1 MNAPR
6 RLPAALSAALILAVG
21 MGFGRFAFTG
31 LYPLMVRDGLLSVT
45 GGSLAASAN
54 YAGYLLGALLLA
66 RSHERHAA
74 RICVLALAGT
84 LVALAAMAIPAPI
97 AFAVG
102 VRLLAGVLSAM
113 TLVGAAQWL
122 LQSMGET
129 HGAPLMFAGVGL
141 GILLSAELIV
151 AGTAFGLG
159 SAAIW
164 CVLALAGLVLALL
177 AVPALRHS
185 GPPSTQPAAT
195 DGKQTPSLPA
205 PIILLVYGLAGF
217 GYIITATY
225 LPLLMKSGL
234 GAIDPL
240 QVWAAFG
247 LGAVPSCFLWHRLH
261 LRLGSRRALA
271 LNLLVQAVGVMLP
284 TLGESVFLYLG
295 SAVLVGGSFMGTV
308 TIAMPAA
315 RAVAGQVRF
324 NMLAAMTA
332 LYGVGQIVGP
342 LAASALRGLTGS
354 FLPAL
359 GAAAGALLVGALCC
373 LPLRRAAPC
382 RSEGDAIVIAREQPQ
397 DRGRR

>member
-1 MNAPR
+1 MSRAT

-84 LVALAAMAIPAPI
+84 LIALAAMAIPAPTG
-97 AFAVG
+97 FAIG

-113 TLVGAAQWL
+113 ALVGAAQWL
-122 LQSMGET
+122 LQCMGEI
-129 HGAPLMFAGVGL
+129 HGAPLMFAGVGV

-151 AGTAFGLG
+151 AGNAFGLG

-177 AVPALRHS
+177 AVPALRHV
-185 GPPSTQPAAT
+185 GPSTAPQSASHA
-195 DGKQTPSLPA
+195 GQSAQFSA

-247 LGAVPSCFLWHRLH
+247 LGAAPSCFLWHRLH

-284 TLGESVFLYLG
+284 ALGDSAFLYLG

-315 RAVAGQVRF
+315 RAVADRVRF

-342 LAASALRGLTGS
+342 LVASALRGLTGS
-354 FLPAL
+354 FIPAL

-373 LPLRRAAPC
+373 LPLRRSTVA
-382 RSEGDAIVIAREQPQ
+382 QPL
-397 DRGRR
+397 

>member
-1 MNAPR
+1 MNRSR
-6 RLPAALSAALILAVG
+6 RLPAAWSAALILAVG

-84 LVALAAMAIPAPI
+84 LVTLAAMAIPAPVWLAI
-97 AFAVG
+97 A

-113 TLVGAAQWL
+113 ALVGAAQWL
-122 LQSMGET
+122 LQVMGET
-129 HGAPLMFAGVGL
+129 HGAPLMFSGVGL
-141 GILLSAELIV
+141 GILLSAELIA
-151 AGTAFGLG
+151 AGGTFGLG
-159 SAAIW
+159 SASIW
-164 CVLALAGLVLALL
+164 CALALAG
-177 AVPALRHS
+177 PALRRP
-185 GPPSTQPAAT
+185 GLPSPATAAT
-195 DGKQTPSLPA
+195 MQRQTPSLSA
-205 PIILLVYGLAGF
+205 NVILLVYGLAGF

-234 GAIDPL
+234 ASIDPL

-247 LGAVPSCFLWHRLH
+247 LGAAPSCFLWHHLH
-261 LRLGSRRALA
+261 LRLGSRNALA
-271 LNLLVQAVGVMLP
+271 LNLLVQAIGVMLP
-284 TLGESVFLYLG
+284 VFGQSALLYLG

-315 RAVAGQVRF
+315 RAAAGQVRF
-324 NMLAAMTA
+324 NILAAMTA

-342 LAASALRGLTGS
+342 LVASALRGLTGS

-359 GAAAGALLVGALCC
+359 GAAASALVIGALCC
-373 LPLRRAAPC
+373 LVPRRQVQTSTA
-382 RSEGDAIVIAREQPQ
+382 
-397 DRGRR
+397 

>member
-1 MNAPR
+1 MSRTR

-31 LYPLMVRDGLLSVT
+31 LYPLMVRDGVLSVD

-74 RICVLALAGT
+74 RICLIALVGT
-84 LVALAAMAIPAPI
+84 LAALAAMAVPAPI
-97 AFAVG
+97 GFAVG
-102 VRLLAGVLSAM
+102 VRLLAGVLTAM
-113 TLVGAAQWL
+113 VLVSAAQWL
-122 LQSMGET
+122 LQSMGES
-129 HGAPLMFAGVGL
+129 HGAPMMFAGVGL
-141 GILLSAELIV
+141 GILASAELIA
-151 AGTAFGLG
+151 AGNAFGLG

-164 CVLALAGLVLALL
+164 CVLALAGLVLSLL
-177 AVPALRHS
+177 ATPALRRER
-185 GPPSTQPAAT
+185 PAFSPHAT
-195 DGKQTPSLPA
+195 NAAGQA
-205 PIILLVYGLAGF
+205 PELSAPVILLVYGLAGF

-225 LPLLMKSGL
+225 LPLLMTSGL
-234 GAIDPL
+234 GAVDPL

-247 LGAVPSCFLWHRLH
+247 LGAAPSCFLWHRLH
-261 LRLGSRRALA
+261 LKLGGRRALA

-284 TLGESVFLYLG
+284 ALGESAFLYLG

-315 RAVAGQVRF
+315 RAAAAQVRF
-324 NMLAAMTA
+324 NILAAMTA

-354 FLPAL
+354 FVPAL
-359 GAAAGALLVGALCC
+359 GAAASALLVGAFFC
-373 LPLRRAAPC
+373 LPLRRTKSC
-382 RSEGDAIVIAREQPQ
+382 RSELARE
-397 DRGRR
+397 

>member
-1 MNAPR
+1 MSRTR
-6 RLPAALSAALILAVG
+6 RLPAAVSAALILAVG

-31 LYPLMVRDGLLSVT
+31 LYPLMVRDGVLSVT

-54 YAGYLLGALLLA
+54 YAGYLLGALLLS

-74 RICVLALAGT
+74 RICVIALVGT
-84 LVALAAMAIPAPI
+84 LATLAAMALPAP
-97 AFAVG
+97 AWFAIG

-113 TLVGAAQWL
+113 ALVSAAQWL
-122 LQSMGET
+122 LQSMGES
-129 HGAPLMFAGVGL
+129 HGAPMMFAGVGI
-141 GILLSAELIV
+141 GILVSAELIA
-151 AGTAFGLG
+151 AGNAFGLG

-164 CVLALAGLVLALL
+164 CVLALAGLVLSLL
-177 AVPALRHS
+177 AAPALGREAPAKPHHTAS
-185 GPPSTQPAAT
+185 GAGVAPELS
-195 DGKQTPSLPA
+195 A

-225 LPLLMKSGL
+225 LPLLMKSSL

-247 LGAVPSCFLWHRLH
+247 LGAAPSCFLWHRLH
-261 LRLGSRRALA
+261 LKLGGRRALA

-284 TLGESVFLYLG
+284 ALGDSAFLYLG

-315 RAVAGQVRF
+315 RMVAAQVRF

-332 LYGVGQIVGP
+332 LYGVGQIIGP

-354 FLPAL
+354 FIPAL
-359 GAAAGALLVGALCC
+359 GAAASALLVGAFFC
-373 LPLRRAAPC
+373 LPLRRTAPC
-382 RSEGDAIVIAREQPQ
+382 RSELARE
-397 DRGRR
+397 

>member
-1 MNAPR
+1 MSRAR
-6 RLPAALSAALILAVG
+6 ALPAALSAALILAVG

-31 LYPLMVRDGLLSVT
+31 LYPLMVRDGVLSVN

-74 RICVLALAGT
+74 RICLIALVGT
-84 LVALAAMAIPAPI
+84 LLSLAAMAVPAPVW
-97 AFAVG
+97 FAVG
-102 VRLLAGVLSAM
+102 VRLLAGVLTAM
-113 TLVGAAQWL
+113 VLVSAAQWL
-122 LQSMGET
+122 LQSMGES
-129 HGAPLMFAGVGL
+129 HGAPMMFAGVGV
-141 GILLSAELIV
+141 GILLSAELIA
-151 AGTAFGLG
+151 AGKAFGLG

-164 CVLALAGLVLALL
+164 CVLALAGLVLSLMAT
-177 AVPALRHS
+177 PALRRAR
-185 GPPSTQPAAT
+185 PASPQHTAN
-195 DGKQTPSLPA
+195 GANQRPELSA
-205 PIILLVYGLAGF
+205 QVILWVYGLAGF

-247 LGAVPSCFLWHRLH
+247 LGAAPSCFLWHRLH
-261 LRLGSRRALA
+261 LKLGSRRALA
-271 LNLLVQAVGVMLP
+271 LNLLVQAIGVMLP
-284 TLGESVFLYLG
+284 ALGDSAFLYLG

-315 RAVAGQVRF
+315 RAAAAQVRF

-342 LAASALRGLTGS
+342 LAASVLRGLTGS
-354 FLPAL
+354 FIPAL
-359 GAAAGALLVGALCC
+359 GAAAGALLVGAFFC
-373 LPLRRAAPC
+373 LPLRRAKPC
-382 RSEGDAIVIAREQPQ
+382 RSELAREQPQ
-397 DRGRR
+397 HHGCL

>member
-1 MNAPR
+1 MSRSR
-6 RLPAALSAALILAVG
+6 RLPAAWSAALILAVG

-74 RICVLALAGT
+74 RICVLALVGT
-84 LVALAAMAIPAPI
+84 LVTLAAMAIPAPVWFVI
-97 AFAVG
+97 A

-113 TLVGAAQWL
+113 ALVGAAQWL
-122 LQSMGET
+122 LQAMGET
-129 HGAPLMFAGVGL
+129 HGAPLMFSGVGL
-141 GILLSAELIV
+141 GILLSAELIA
-151 AGTAFGLG
+151 AGSTFGLG
-159 SAAIW
+159 SASIW
-164 CVLALAGLVLALL
+164 CALALAGLLLSLL
-177 AVPALRHS
+177 AGPALRRP
-185 GPPSTQPAAT
+185 GLPPPATAAT
-195 DGKQTPSLPA
+195 MQRQTPTLSA
-205 PIILLVYGLAGF
+205 NVILLVYGLAGF

-234 GAIDPL
+234 ASIDPL

-247 LGAVPSCFLWHRLH
+247 LGAAPSCFLWHHLH
-261 LRLGSRRALA
+261 LRLGSRNALA
-271 LNLLVQAVGVMLP
+271 LNLLVQAIGVMLP
-284 TLGESVFLYLG
+284 VFGQSTLLYLG

-315 RAVAGQVRF
+315 RAAASQVRF
-324 NMLAAMTA
+324 NILAAMTA

-342 LAASALRGLTGS
+342 LVASALRGLTGS

-359 GAAAGALLVGALCC
+359 GAAASALLIGALCC
-373 LPLRRAAPC
+373 LVPRRQVQTSTA
-382 RSEGDAIVIAREQPQ
+382 
-397 DRGRR
+397 

>member
-1 MNAPR
+1 MSRAQ

-31 LYPLMVRDGLLSVT
+31 LYPLMVRDGLLSVS

-54 YAGYLLGALLLA
+54 YTGYLLGALLLA

-74 RICVLALAGT
+74 RISAIALAGT
-84 LVALAAMAIPAPI
+84 LIALAAMAIPAPTG
-97 AFAVG
+97 FAIG

-113 TLVGAAQWL
+113 ALVGAAQWL
-122 LQSMGET
+122 LQCMGESQ
-129 HGAPLMFAGVGL
+129 GAPMMFAGVGI
-141 GILLSAELIV
+141 GILVSAELIV
-151 AGTAFGLG
+151 AGNAFGLG

-177 AVPALRHS
+177 AAPALRQS
-185 GPPSTQPAAT
+185 GPSTAQQAAPHA
-195 DGKQTPSLPA
+195 GQAPQFSA

-247 LGAVPSCFLWHRLH
+247 LGAAPSCFLWHRLH

-284 TLGESVFLYLG
+284 ALGESAFLYLG

-315 RAVAGQVRF
+315 RAVAGRVRF

-332 LYGVGQIVGP
+332 VYGVGQIAGP
-342 LAASALRGLTGS
+342 LASSALYHLGGSFAPALLVAASALL
-354 FLPAL
+354 L
-359 GAAAGALLVGALCC
+359 AAACTWQ
-373 LPLRRAAPC
+373 PAAAAQ
-382 RSEGDAIVIAREQPQ
+382 RSTS
-397 DRGRR
+397 

>member
-1 MNAPR
+1 MSRTR

-31 LYPLMVRDGLLSVT
+31 LYPLMVRDGVLSVD

-74 RICVLALAGT
+74 RICLIALVGT
-84 LVALAAMAIPAPI
+84 LAALAAMAVPAPI
-97 AFAVG
+97 GFAVG
-102 VRLLAGVLSAM
+102 VRLLAGVLTAM
-113 TLVGAAQWL
+113 VLVSAAQWL
-122 LQSMGET
+122 LQSMGES
-129 HGAPLMFAGVGL
+129 HGAPMMFAGVGL
-141 GILLSAELIV
+141 GILASAELIA
-151 AGTAFGLG
+151 AGNAFGLG

-164 CVLALAGLVLALL
+164 CVLALAGLALSLL
-177 AVPALRHS
+177 ATPALRRERLTLLPHA
-185 GPPSTQPAAT
+185 TNAA
-195 DGKQTPSLPA
+195 GQA
-205 PIILLVYGLAGF
+205 PELSAPVILLVYGLAGF

-225 LPLLMKSGL
+225 LPLLMTSGL
-234 GAIDPL
+234 GAVDPL

-247 LGAVPSCFLWHRLH
+247 LGAAPSCFLWHRLH
-261 LRLGSRRALA
+261 LKLGGRRALA

-284 TLGESVFLYLG
+284 ALGESAFPYLG

-315 RAVAGQVRF
+315 RAAAAQVRF
-324 NMLAAMTA
+324 NILAAMTA

-354 FLPAL
+354 FVPAL
-359 GAAAGALLVGALCC
+359 GAAASALLVGAFLC
-373 LPLRRAAPC
+373 LPLRRIKSC
-382 RSEGDAIVIAREQPQ
+382 RSELARE
-397 DRGRR
+397 

>member
-1 MNAPR
+1 MSSAR

-74 RICVLALAGT
+74 RICILALAGT
-84 LVALAAMAIPAPI
+84 VAALAAMAIPAPVW
-97 AFAVG
+97 FAIC
-102 VRLLAGVLSAM
+102 VRLLAGIFSAM

-122 LQSMGET
+122 LQTMGES
-129 HGAPLMFAGVGL
+129 HGAPLMFSGVGL
-141 GILLSAELIV
+141 GILLSAELIA
-151 AGTAFGLG
+151 AGNAFGLG
-159 SAAIW
+159 SASIW
-164 CVLALAGLVLALL
+164 CALALAGLVLALL
-177 AVPALRHS
+177 AGPALRQAPTPQQAQS
-185 GPPSTQPAAT
+185 AAAAPH
-195 DGKQTPSLPA
+195 DA
-205 PIILLVYGLAGF
+205 PIPAGAILLIYGLAGF

-225 LPLLMKSGL
+225 LPLLMRSGL
-234 GAIDPL
+234 AAVDPL
-240 QVWAAFG
+240 QVWAVFG

-261 LRLGSRRALA
+261 LRLGSRMALA
-271 LNLLVQAVGVMLP
+271 LNLLVQAIGVMLP
-284 TLGESVFLYLG
+284 ALGQSALLYLG

-332 LYGVGQIVGP
+332 LYGIGQIVGP

-354 FLPAL
+354 FVPAL
-359 GAAAGALLVGALCC
+359 GTAAGALLVGALCC
-373 LPLRRAAPC
+373 LPLRRNASLA
-382 RSEGDAIVIAREQPQ
+382 GDTS
-397 DRGRR
+397 GRR

>member
-1 MNAPR
+1 MNHTR
-6 RLPAALSAALILAVG
+6 RLPAAFSAALILAVG

-31 LYPLMVRDGLLSVT
+31 LYPLMVRDGVLSIA

-74 RICVLALAGT
+74 RICIVALVGT
-84 LVALAAMAIPAPI
+84 LVTLAAMAIPAP
-97 AFAVG
+97 AGFAIG

-113 TLVGAAQWL
+113 ALVGAAQWL

-129 HGAPLMFAGVGL
+129 HGAPMMFAGVGV
-141 GILLSAELIV
+141 GILLSAELIA
-151 AGTAFGLG
+151 AGNTFGLG

-164 CVLALAGLVLALL
+164 CVLALAGLVLSLL
-177 AVPALRHS
+177 AAPALRRPE
-185 GPPSTQPAAT
+185 GKTTPSTEHNPAQA
-195 DGKQTPSLPA
+195 PA
-205 PIILLVYGLAGF
+205 LSAQIILLVYGLAGF

-247 LGAVPSCFLWHRLH
+247 LGAAPSCFLWHRLH
-261 LRLGSRRALA
+261 LRLGSRVALA
-271 LNLLVQAVGVMLP
+271 LNLFVQAVGVMLP
-284 TLGESVFLYLG
+284 ALGDSAFLYLG

-315 RAVAGQVRF
+315 RAVASQVRF
-324 NMLAAMTA
+324 NILAAMTA

-342 LAASALRGLTGS
+342 LAASALRGMTGS
-354 FLPAL
+354 FIPAL
-359 GAAAGALLVGALCC
+359 AAAASALLMGALFC
-373 LPLRRAAPC
+373 LPLRRGSC
-382 RSEGDAIVIAREQPQ
+382 RSELAREQHQ
-397 DRGRR
+397 HSGCR

>member
-1 MNAPR
+1 MSRTR
-6 RLPAALSAALILAVG
+6 RLPAAVSAALILAVG

-31 LYPLMVRDGLLSVT
+31 LYPLMVRDGMLSIT

-54 YAGYLLGALLLA
+54 YAGYLLGALLLS
-66 RSHERHAA
+66 RSHEQHAA
-74 RICVLALAGT
+74 RICVIALVGT
-84 LVALAAMAIPAPI
+84 LATLAAMALPAP
-97 AFAVG
+97 AWFAIG

-113 TLVGAAQWL
+113 ALVSAAQWL
-122 LQSMGET
+122 LQSMGES
-129 HGAPLMFAGVGL
+129 HGAPMMFAGVGI
-141 GILLSAELIV
+141 GILVSAELIA
-151 AGTAFGLG
+151 AGNAFGLG

-164 CVLALAGLVLALL
+164 CVLALAGLVLSLL
-177 AVPALRHS
+177 AMPALGRAAPGAPHHTAN
-185 GPPSTQPAAT
+185 GPRPMPELS
-195 DGKQTPSLPA
+195 A

-225 LPLLMKSGL
+225 LPLLMKSSL

-247 LGAVPSCFLWHRLH
+247 LGAAPSCFLWHRLH
-261 LRLGSRRALA
+261 LKLGGRRALA

-284 TLGESVFLYLG
+284 ALGDSAFLYLG

-315 RAVAGQVRF
+315 RMVAAQVRF

-332 LYGVGQIVGP
+332 LYGVGQIIGP

-354 FLPAL
+354 FIPAL
-359 GAAAGALLVGALCC
+359 GAAASALLVGAFFC
-373 LPLRRAAPC
+373 LPLRRTAPC
-382 RSEGDAIVIAREQPQ
+382 RSELARE
-397 DRGRR
+397 

>member
-1 MNAPR
+1 MSRAR

-31 LYPLMVRDGLLSVT
+31 LYPLMVRDGVLSVT

-74 RICVLALAGT
+74 RICVIALVGT
-84 LVALAAMAIPAPI
+84 LATLAAMAVPAP
-97 AFAVG
+97 AWFAIG

-113 TLVGAAQWL
+113 ALVSAAQWL
-122 LQSMGET
+122 LQSMGES
-129 HGAPLMFAGVGL
+129 HGAPMMFAGVGI
-141 GILLSAELIV
+141 GILVSAELIA
-151 AGTAFGLG
+151 AGNAFGLG

-164 CVLALAGLVLALL
+164 CVLALAGLVLSLL
-177 AVPALRHS
+177 AAPALGREAPA
-185 GPPSTQPAAT
+185 GPHQAVNGAGPA
-195 DGKQTPSLPA
+195 PELSA

-234 GAIDPL
+234 GAIDAL

-247 LGAVPSCFLWHRLH
+247 LGAAPSCFLWHRLH
-261 LRLGSRRALA
+261 LKLGGRRALA

-284 TLGESVFLYLG
+284 ALGDSAVLYLG

-315 RAVAGQVRF
+315 RAVASQVRF

-354 FLPAL
+354 FIPAL
-359 GAAAGALLVGALCC
+359 GAAASALLVGALCC
-373 LPLRRAAPC
+373 LPLRHAEVEPT
-382 RSEGDAIVIAREQPQ
+382 
-397 DRGRR
+397 

>member
-1 MNAPR
+1 MNDAR

-31 LYPLMVRDGLLSVT
+31 LYPLMVRDGVLSVT

-54 YAGYLLGALLLA
+54 YAGYLIGALLLA

-74 RICVLALAGT
+74 RICLIALAGT
-84 LVALAAMAIPAPI
+84 LLALAAMAIPAP
-97 AFAVG
+97 AWFAVG
-102 VRLLAGVLSAM
+102 VRLLAGVLTAM
-113 TLVGAAQWL
+113 VLVSAAQWL

-129 HGAPLMFAGVGL
+129 HGAPMMFAGVGV
-141 GILLSAELIV
+141 GILVSAELIA
-151 AGTAFGLG
+151 AGNVFGLS

-164 CVLALAGLVLALL
+164 CVLALAGLMLSLL
-177 AVPALRHS
+177 AAPALGRD
-185 GPPSTQPAAT
+185 PSSVTHHGASAA
-195 DGKQTPSLPA
+195 GKTAELSA
-205 PIILLVYGLAGF
+205 TVVLLVYGLAGF

-225 LPLLMKSGL
+225 LPLLMKNGL
-234 GAIDPL
+234 GTIDPL

-247 LGAVPSCFLWHRLH
+247 LGAAPSCFLWHRLH
-261 LRLGSRRALA
+261 LKLGGRRALA
-271 LNLLVQAVGVMLP
+271 LNLLVQALGVMLP
-284 TLGESVFLYLG
+284 ALGESAFLYLG

-315 RAVAGQVRF
+315 RAAAAQVRF

-354 FLPAL
+354 FIPAL
-359 GAAAGALLVGALCC
+359 GAAASALLIGALCC
-373 LPLRRAAPC
+373 LPVRRAEVVPT
-382 RSEGDAIVIAREQPQ
+382 
-397 DRGRR
+397 

>member
-1 MNAPR
+1 MSRTR

-21 MGFGRFAFTG
+21 MGLGRFAFTG
-31 LYPLMVRDGLLSVT
+31 LYPLMVRDGVLSVA

-74 RICVLALAGT
+74 RVCVIALAGT
-84 LVALAAMAIPAPI
+84 LITLAAMAIPAP
-97 AFAVG
+97 AWFAIG

-113 TLVGAAQWL
+113 ALVGAAQWL
-122 LQSMGET
+122 LQSMGES
-129 HGAPLMFAGVGL
+129 HGAPMMFAGVGV
-141 GILLSAELIV
+141 GILVSAELIA
-151 AGTAFGLG
+151 AGNAFGLG

-177 AVPALRHS
+177 AVPALRRPEASADAAGGHAS
-185 GPPSTQPAAT
+185 GQV
-195 DGKQTPSLPA
+195 PSLSA
-205 PIILLVYGLAGF
+205 QVILLVYGLAGF

-225 LPLLMKSGL
+225 LPLLMKGGL

-247 LGAVPSCFLWHRLH
+247 LGAAPSCFLWHGLH
-261 LRLGSRRALA
+261 LRLGSRCALA
-271 LNLLVQAVGVMLP
+271 LNLLLQAVGVMLP
-284 TLGESVFLYLG
+284 ALGDSAFLYLG

-332 LYGVGQIVGP
+332 LYGVGQIIGP
-342 LAASALRGLTGS
+342 LLASALHRMTGS
-354 FLPAL
+354 FIPAL
-359 GAAAGALLVGALCC
+359 GAAASALLIGALCC
-373 LPLRRAAPC
+373 LPLRLPQAAP
-382 RSEGDAIVIAREQPQ
+382 DL
-397 DRGRR
+397 

>member
-1 MNAPR
+1 MSHARP
-6 RLPAALSAALILAVG
+6 LPAALSAALILAVG

-31 LYPLMVRDGLLSVT
+31 LYPLMVRDGVLSVT

-54 YAGYLLGALLLA
+54 YAGYLLGALLLS

-74 RICVLALAGT
+74 RICVIALVGT
-84 LVALAAMAIPAPI
+84 LATLAAMALPAP
-97 AFAVG
+97 AWFAIG

-113 TLVGAAQWL
+113 ALVSAAQWL
-122 LQSMGET
+122 LQSMGES
-129 HGAPLMFAGVGL
+129 HGAPMMFAGVGI
-141 GILLSAELIV
+141 GILVSAELIA
-151 AGTAFGLG
+151 AGNAFGLG

-164 CVLALAGLVLALL
+164 CVLALAGLVLSLL
-177 AVPALRHS
+177 AAPALGREAPTKPHR
-185 GPPSTQPAAT
+185 AAI
-195 DGKQTPSLPA
+195 GAGVAPELSA

-225 LPLLMKSGL
+225 LPLLMKNGL

-247 LGAVPSCFLWHRLH
+247 LGAAPSCFLWHRLH
-261 LRLGSRRALA
+261 LKLGGRRALA

-284 TLGESVFLYLG
+284 ALGDSAFLYLG

-315 RAVAGQVRF
+315 RAVAAQVRF

-354 FLPAL
+354 FIPAL
-359 GAAAGALLVGALCC
+359 GAAASALLVGAFFC
-373 LPLRRAAPC
+373 LPLRRTKSC
-382 RSEGDAIVIAREQPQ
+382 RSELARE
-397 DRGRR
+397 

>member
-1 MNAPR
+1 MSRTR
-6 RLPAALSAALILAVG
+6 RLPAAVSAALILAVG

-31 LYPLMVRDGLLSVT
+31 LYPLMVRDGMLSIT

-54 YAGYLLGALLLA
+54 YAGYLLGALLLS

-74 RICVLALAGT
+74 RICVIALVGT
-84 LVALAAMAIPAPI
+84 LATLAAMALPGPAW
-97 AFAVG
+97 FAIG

-113 TLVGAAQWL
+113 ALVSAAQWL
-122 LQSMGET
+122 LQSMGES
-129 HGAPLMFAGVGL
+129 HGAPMMFAGVGI
-141 GILLSAELIV
+141 GILVSAELIA
-151 AGTAFGLG
+151 AGNAFGLG

-164 CVLALAGLVLALL
+164 CVLALAGLVLSLL
-177 AVPALRHS
+177 AAPALGREAPAKPHHTAS
-185 GPPSTQPAAT
+185 GAGVAPELS
-195 DGKQTPSLPA
+195 A

-225 LPLLMKSGL
+225 LPLLMKSSL

-247 LGAVPSCFLWHRLH
+247 LGAAPSCFLWHRLH
-261 LRLGSRRALA
+261 LKLGGRRALA

-284 TLGESVFLYLG
+284 ALGDSAFLYLG

-315 RAVAGQVRF
+315 RMVAAQVRF

-332 LYGVGQIVGP
+332 LYGVGQIIGP

-354 FLPAL
+354 FIPAL
-359 GAAAGALLVGALCC
+359 GAAASALLVGAFFC
-373 LPLRRAAPC
+373 LPLRRTAPC
-382 RSEGDAIVIAREQPQ
+382 RSELARE
-397 DRGRR
+397 

>member
-1 MNAPR
+1 MSRSR
-6 RLPAALSAALILAVG
+6 RLPAAFSAALILAVG

-84 LVALAAMAIPAPI
+84 LVALAAMAIPAP
-97 AFAVG
+97 AWFAIG
-102 VRLLAGVLSAM
+102 VRLLAGIFSAM

-122 LQSMGET
+122 LQAMGET
-129 HGAPLMFAGVGL
+129 HGAPLMFSGVGL
-141 GILLSAELIV
+141 GILLSAELIA
-151 AGTAFGLG
+151 AGNAFGFG
-159 SAAIW
+159 SASIW
-164 CVLALAGLVLALL
+164 CALALAGLVLSLL
-177 AVPALRHS
+177 AGPALVQS
-185 GPPSTQPAAT
+185 KSPPAMHTAAT
-195 DGKQTPSLPA
+195 TSQTPSISA
-205 PIILLVYGLAGF
+205 HSILLVYGLAGF

-234 GAIDPL
+234 ASIDPL

-247 LGAVPSCFLWHRLH
+247 LGAAPSCFLWHRLH
-261 LRLGSRRALA
+261 LRLGSRNALA

-284 TLGESVFLYLG
+284 VFGQSALLYLG

-315 RAVAGQVRF
+315 RAAASQVRF
-324 NMLAAMTA
+324 NILAAMTA

-342 LAASALRGLTGS
+342 LAASALRSLTGS

-359 GAAAGALLVGALCC
+359 GTAAGALLIGALCC
-373 LPLRRAAPC
+373 LPRRQTQASAA
-382 RSEGDAIVIAREQPQ
+382 
-397 DRGRR
+397 

>member
-1 MNAPR
+1 MSRTR

-31 LYPLMVRDGLLSVT
+31 LYPLMVRDGVLSVD

-74 RICVLALAGT
+74 RICLIALVGT
-84 LVALAAMAIPAPI
+84 LAALAAMAVPAPI
-97 AFAVG
+97 GFAVG
-102 VRLLAGVLSAM
+102 VRLLAGVLTAM
-113 TLVGAAQWL
+113 VLVSAAQWL
-122 LQSMGET
+122 LQSMGES
-129 HGAPLMFAGVGL
+129 HGAPMMFAGVGL
-141 GILLSAELIV
+141 GILASAELIA
-151 AGTAFGLG
+151 AGNAFGLG

-164 CVLALAGLVLALL
+164 CVLALAGLALSLL
-177 AVPALRHS
+177 ATPALRRER
-185 GPPSTQPAAT
+185 PALSPQAT
-195 DGKQTPSLPA
+195 NAAGQTPELSA
-205 PIILLVYGLAGF
+205 PVILLVYGLAGF

-225 LPLLMKSGL
+225 LPLLMTSGL
-234 GAIDPL
+234 GAVDPL

-247 LGAVPSCFLWHRLH
+247 LGAAPSCFLWHRLH
-261 LRLGSRRALA
+261 LKLGGRRALA

-284 TLGESVFLYLG
+284 ALGESAFLYLG

-315 RAVAGQVRF
+315 RAAAAQVRF
-324 NMLAAMTA
+324 NILAAMTA

-354 FLPAL
+354 FVPAL
-359 GAAAGALLVGALCC
+359 GAAASALLVGALLC
-373 LPLRRAAPC
+373 LPLRRIKSC
-382 RSEGDAIVIAREQPQ
+382 RSELARE
-397 DRGRR
+397 

>member
-1 MNAPR
+1 MSRAR

-31 LYPLMVRDGLLSVT
+31 LYPLMVRDGVLSVT

-74 RICVLALAGT
+74 RICLIALVGT
-84 LVALAAMAIPAPI
+84 LAALAAMAIPA
-97 AFAVG
+97 AVWFAVG
-102 VRLLAGVLSAM
+102 VRLLAGVLTAM
-113 TLVGAAQWL
+113 VLVSAAQWL
-122 LQSMGET
+122 LQSMGES
-129 HGAPLMFAGVGL
+129 HGAPMMFAGVGV
-141 GILLSAELIV
+141 GILVSAELIA
-151 AGTAFGLG
+151 AGNAFGLG
-159 SAAIW
+159 SASIW
-164 CVLALAGLVLALL
+164 CVLALAGLALSLL
-177 AVPALRHS
+177 ATPALGRAA
-185 GPPSTQPAAT
+185 PPMPQ
-195 DGKQTPSLPA
+195 QTTNGTWQVPELSA

-247 LGAVPSCFLWHRLH
+247 LGAAPSCFLWHRLH
-261 LRLGSRRALA
+261 LRLGGRRALA

-284 TLGESVFLYLG
+284 ALGESAVLYLG

-315 RAVAGQVRF
+315 RAVASQVRF

-332 LYGVGQIVGP
+332 LYGVGQIAGP
-342 LAASALRGLTGS
+342 LAASALHGMTGS
-354 FLPAL
+354 FIPAL
-359 GAAAGALLVGALCC
+359 GAAASALLVGALCC
-373 LPLRRAAPC
+373 LPLRLPQT
-382 RSEGDAIVIAREQPQ
+382 AR
-397 DRGRR
+397 DV

>member
-1 MNAPR
+1 MSRAR

-31 LYPLMVRDGLLSVT
+31 LYPLMVRDGVLSVT

-74 RICVLALAGT
+74 RICLIALVGT
-84 LVALAAMAIPAPI
+84 LAALAAMAIPAPVW
-97 AFAVG
+97 FAVG
-102 VRLLAGVLSAM
+102 VRLLAGVLTAM
-113 TLVGAAQWL
+113 VLVSAAQWL
-122 LQSMGET
+122 LQSMGES
-129 HGAPLMFAGVGL
+129 HGAPMMFAGVGV
-141 GILLSAELIV
+141 GILVSAELIA
-151 AGTAFGLG
+151 AGNAFGLG

-164 CVLALAGLVLALL
+164 CVLALAGLALSLL
-177 AVPALRHS
+177 ATPALGRAAPPMPQHITNGS
-185 GPPSTQPAAT
+185 GQVPELS
-195 DGKQTPSLPA
+195 A

-225 LPLLMKSGL
+225 LPLLMTSGL

-247 LGAVPSCFLWHRLH
+247 LGAAPSCFLWHRLH
-261 LRLGSRRALA
+261 LKLGGRRALA

-284 TLGESVFLYLG
+284 ALGESAVLYLG

-315 RAVAGQVRF
+315 RAAASQVRF

-332 LYGVGQIVGP
+332 LYGVGQIAGP
-342 LAASALRGLTGS
+342 LAASALRGMTGS
-354 FLPAL
+354 FIPAL
-359 GAAAGALLVGALCC
+359 GAAASALLVGALCC
-373 LPLRRAAPC
+373 LPLRL
-382 RSEGDAIVIAREQPQ
+382 PQ
-397 DRGRR
+397 TAQDV

>member
-1 MNAPR
+1 MNASR
-6 RLPAALSAALILAVG
+6 RLPVALSAALILAVG

-84 LVALAAMAIPAPI
+84 LVALAAMAVPAPTG
-97 AFAVG
+97 FAIG

-113 TLVGAAQWL
+113 ALVGAAQWL
-122 LQSMGET
+122 LQCMGET
-129 HGAPLMFAGVGL
+129 HGAPMMFAGVGI
-141 GILLSAELIV
+141 GILVSAELIV
-151 AGTAFGLG
+151 AGDALGLG

-164 CVLALAGLVLALL
+164 CVLALAGLLLSLL
-177 AVPALRHS
+177 AAPALRHS
-185 GPPSTQPAAT
+185 GRAT
-195 DGKQTPSLPA
+195 APQSASPESLSPQIGA

-225 LPLLMKSGL
+225 LPLLMKSSL

-247 LGAVPSCFLWHRLH
+247 LGAAPSCFLWHRLH
-261 LRLGSRRALA
+261 LKLGSRRALA
-271 LNLLVQAVGVMLP
+271 LNLLVQALGVMLP
-284 TLGESVFLYLG
+284 ALGESAVLYLG

-315 RAVAGQVRF
+315 RAAASQVRF

-342 LAASALRGLTGS
+342 LVASGLHGLTGS
-354 FLPAL
+354 FIPAL
-359 GAAAGALLVGALCC
+359 GTAGGALLVGALCC
-373 LPLRRAAPC
+373 LPLRRSAVA
-382 RSEGDAIVIAREQPQ
+382 QTL
-397 DRGRR
+397 

>member
-1 MNAPR
+1 MNASR
-6 RLPAALSAALILAVG
+6 RLPAAFSAALILAVG

-74 RICVLALAGT
+74 RISVLALAGT
-84 LVALAAMAIPAPI
+84 LVALAAMAIPAPTG
-97 AFAVG
+97 FAIG

-113 TLVGAAQWL
+113 ALVGAAQWL
-122 LQSMGET
+122 LQCMGET
-129 HGAPLMFAGVGL
+129 HGAPMMFAGVGI
-141 GILLSAELIV
+141 GILVSAELIV
-151 AGTAFGLG
+151 AGNAFGLG

-164 CVLALAGLVLALL
+164 CVLAVAGLLLALL
-177 AVPALRHS
+177 AVPALQHSAPTTARH
-185 GPPSTQPAAT
+185 AASPE
-195 DGKQTPSLPA
+195 GLSPQIGA

-225 LPLLMKSGL
+225 LPLLMKSSL

-247 LGAVPSCFLWHRLH
+247 LGAAPSCFLWHRLH
-261 LRLGSRRALA
+261 LKLGSRRALA
-271 LNLLVQAVGVMLP
+271 LNLLVQALGVMLP
-284 TLGESVFLYLG
+284 ALGESAVLYLG

-315 RAVAGQVRF
+315 RAAASQVRF

-342 LAASALRGLTGS
+342 LVASGLHGLTGS
-354 FLPAL
+354 FIPAL
-359 GAAAGALLVGALCC
+359 GTAAGALLVGALCC
-373 LPLRRAAPC
+373 LPLRRATTLC
-382 RSEGDAIVIAREQPQ
+382 RTV
-397 DRGRR
+397 

>member
-1 MNAPR
+1 MSRTR

-31 LYPLMVRDGLLSVT
+31 LYPLMVRDGVLSVT

-74 RICVLALAGT
+74 RICLIALVGT
-84 LVALAAMAIPAPI
+84 LAALAAMAIPAPVW
-97 AFAVG
+97 FAVG
-102 VRLLAGVLSAM
+102 VRLLAGVLTAM
-113 TLVGAAQWL
+113 VLVSAAQWL
-122 LQSMGET
+122 LQSMGES
-129 HGAPLMFAGVGL
+129 HGAPMMFAGVGV
-141 GILLSAELIV
+141 GILVSAELIA
-151 AGTAFGLG
+151 AGNAFGLG

-164 CVLALAGLVLALL
+164 CVLALAGLVLSLL
-177 AVPALRHS
+177 ATPALGRAAPTS
-185 GPPSTQPAAT
+185 PQQTTNGTGPMPELSA
-195 DGKQTPSLPA
+195 L
-205 PIILLVYGLAGF
+205 IILLVYGLAGF

-247 LGAVPSCFLWHRLH
+247 LGAAPSCFLWHRLH
-261 LRLGSRRALA
+261 LRLGGRRALA
-271 LNLLVQAVGVMLP
+271 LNLLVQAIGVMLP
-284 TLGESVFLYLG
+284 ALGESAFLYLG

-315 RAVAGQVRF
+315 RAVAAQVRF

-332 LYGVGQIVGP
+332 LYGVGQIAGP

-354 FLPAL
+354 FIPAL
-359 GAAAGALLVGALCC
+359 GAAASALLIGALCC
-373 LPLRRAAPC
+373 LPLRRTALC
-382 RSEGDAIVIAREQPQ
+382 RNELAREQPQ
-397 DRGRR
+397 HHSCL

>member
-1 MNAPR
+1 MSRTR
-6 RLPAALSAALILAVG
+6 RLPAAVSAALILAVG

-31 LYPLMVRDGLLSVT
+31 LYPLMVRDGVLSVT

-54 YAGYLLGALLLA
+54 YAGYLLGALLLS

-74 RICVLALAGT
+74 RICVIALVGT
-84 LVALAAMAIPAPI
+84 LATLAAMALPAP
-97 AFAVG
+97 AWFAIG

-113 TLVGAAQWL
+113 ALVSAAQWL
-122 LQSMGET
+122 LQSMGES
-129 HGAPLMFAGVGL
+129 HGAPMMFAGVGI
-141 GILLSAELIV
+141 GILVSAELIA
-151 AGTAFGLG
+151 AGNAFGLG
-159 SAAIW
+159 NAAIW
-164 CVLALAGLVLALL
+164 CVLALAGLVLSLL
-177 AVPALRHS
+177 AAPALGREAPAKPHHTAS
-185 GPPSTQPAAT
+185 GAGVAPELS
-195 DGKQTPSLPA
+195 A

-225 LPLLMKSGL
+225 LPLLMKSSL

-247 LGAVPSCFLWHRLH
+247 LGAAPSCFLWHRLH
-261 LRLGSRRALA
+261 LKLGGRRALA

-284 TLGESVFLYLG
+284 ALGDSAFLYLG

-315 RAVAGQVRF
+315 RMVAAQVRF

-332 LYGVGQIVGP
+332 LYGVGQIIGP

-354 FLPAL
+354 FIPAL
-359 GAAAGALLVGALCC
+359 GAAASALLVGAFFC
-373 LPLRRAAPC
+373 LPLRRTAPC
-382 RSEGDAIVIAREQPQ
+382 RGELARE
-397 DRGRR
+397 

>member
-1 MNAPR
+1 MSRSR

-74 RICVLALAGT
+74 RICVFALAGT
-84 LVALAAMAIPAPI
+84 LLALAAMAIPAP
-97 AFAVG
+97 AWFAIG

-129 HGAPLMFAGVGL
+129 HGAPLMFSGVGL
-141 GILLSAELIV
+141 GILLSAELIA
-151 AGTAFGLG
+151 AGNAFGLG

-164 CVLALAGLVLALL
+164 CALALAGLVLSLL
-177 AVPALRHS
+177 AGPALR
-185 GPPSTQPAAT
+185 QPETPRAASAEAVAH
-195 DGKQTPSLPA
+195 GTPSISA
-205 PIILLVYGLAGF
+205 HSILLVYGLAGF

-234 GAIDPL
+234 ASIDPL

-247 LGAVPSCFLWHRLH
+247 LGAAPSCFLWHHLH
-261 LRLGSRRALA
+261 LRLGSRNALA
-271 LNLLVQAVGVMLP
+271 LNLLVQAIGVMLP
-284 TLGESVFLYLG
+284 VFGQSTLLYLG

-324 NMLAAMTA
+324 NILAAMTA

-342 LAASALRGLTGS
+342 LMASALRGLTGS

-359 GAAAGALLVGALCC
+359 GAAAGALLIGALCC
-373 LPLRRAAPC
+373 LPLRRSAL
-382 RSEGDAIVIAREQPQ
+382 VQ
-397 DRGRR
+397 DSPTATP

>member
-1 MNAPR
+1 
-6 RLPAALSAALILAVG
+6 

-74 RICVLALAGT
+74 RISVIALAGT
-84 LVALAAMAIPAPI
+84 LIALAAMAIPAPTGFTI
-97 AFAVG
+97 G

-113 TLVGAAQWL
+113 ALVGAAQWL
-122 LQSMGET
+122 LQCMGES
-129 HGAPLMFAGVGL
+129 HGAPTMFAGVGI
-141 GILLSAELIV
+141 GILVSAELIT
-151 AGTAFGLG
+151 AGNAFGLG
-159 SAAIW
+159 SATIW
-164 CVLALAGLVLALL
+164 CVLALAGLAMSLL
-177 AVPALRHS
+177 ATPALRQS
-185 GPPSTQPAAT
+185 RPSSPQQAAHHT
-195 DGKQTPSLPA
+195 GQA
-205 PIILLVYGLAGF
+205 PQFSAAIILLVYGLAGF

-225 LPLLMKSGL
+225 LPLLMKNSL

-247 LGAVPSCFLWHRLH
+247 LGAAPSCFLWHRLN
-261 LRLGSRRALA
+261 LKLGSRRALA
-271 LNLLVQAVGVMLP
+271 LNLLVQALGVMLP
-284 TLGESVFLYLG
+284 ALGESAFLYLG

-315 RAVAGQVRF
+315 RAAASQVRF

-342 LAASALRGLTGS
+342 LVASGLRGLTGS
-354 FLPAL
+354 FVPAL

-373 LPLRRAAPC
+373 LPLRRSAVA
-382 RSEGDAIVIAREQPQ
+382 QPL
-397 DRGRR
+397 

>member
-1 MNAPR
+1 MSRAR

-31 LYPLMVRDGLLSVT
+31 LYPLMVRDGVLSVT

-66 RSHERHAA
+66 RSQERHAA
-74 RICVLALAGT
+74 RICVIALVGTLAT
-84 LVALAAMAIPAPI
+84 LVAMAVPAP
-97 AFAVG
+97 AWFAIG

-113 TLVGAAQWL
+113 ALVSAAQWL
-122 LQSMGET
+122 LQSMGES
-129 HGAPLMFAGVGL
+129 HGAPMMFAGVGI
-141 GILLSAELIV
+141 GILVSAELIA
-151 AGTAFGLG
+151 AGNAFGLG

-164 CVLALAGLVLALL
+164 CVLALAGLVLSLL
-177 AVPALRHS
+177 AAPALGREAPA
-185 GPPSTQPAAT
+185 GPHQAVNGAGPA
-195 DGKQTPSLPA
+195 PELSA

-234 GAIDPL
+234 GAIDAL

-247 LGAVPSCFLWHRLH
+247 LGAAPSCFLWHRLH
-261 LRLGSRRALA
+261 LKLGGRRALA

-284 TLGESVFLYLG
+284 ALGDSAVLYLG

-315 RAVAGQVRF
+315 RAVASQVRF

-354 FLPAL
+354 FIPAL
-359 GAAAGALLVGALCC
+359 GAAASALLVGALCC
-373 LPLRRAAPC
+373 LPLRHAEVEPTQGA
-382 RSEGDAIVIAREQPQ
+382 
-397 DRGRR
+397 